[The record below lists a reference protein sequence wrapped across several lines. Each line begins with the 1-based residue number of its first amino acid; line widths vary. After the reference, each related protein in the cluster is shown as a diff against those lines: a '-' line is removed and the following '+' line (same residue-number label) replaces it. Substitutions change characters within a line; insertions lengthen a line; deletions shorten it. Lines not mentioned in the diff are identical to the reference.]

1 MKAAL
6 LALATLVAAVIAS
19 DARAQDQLLD
29 DFAEPAAWTL
39 SASDDVTAQLRPT
52 RGPHGS
58 ALCIDFDFGNVTG
71 YVSARR
77 SVPID
82 YPARFE
88 FALNVRGDA
97 PPNTL
102 QFKLVD
108 ASGDSV
114 WWANRPDYRFAH
126 DWQAERFRQRDIA
139 FAWGPAADR
148 RLRRTASVELVI
160 ASGSGAGKGSAC
172 FDHLVLRRLADEPSP
187 EEPRDFDAVTV
198 RWPAGASPARYDLQV
213 SEDGASWRTVR
224 HIEGARGDAQH
235 HLFIGAQARAVRA
248 VAGTRPATI
257 ELGEAAD
264 ANAFFTRIAGQS
276 RRGAYPRAYIG
287 EQSYWTVFGVD
298 GGRVASLL
306 SEDGAVEPVPGIGAV
321 EPFLVSDGRVASWAE
336 ARISHSLRDGDLP
349 MPATHWRVGD
359 LVLDIAAFGAG
370 TADATQAVVRYTVR
384 NGGKRARRLALALA
398 WRPFQVNPP
407 TQFLAHR
414 GGASAIET
422 VSWDGSALW
431 VNGALR
437 LKPMQPPSSVR
448 VEPAAAGPVGDW
460 LAETPPAGRAL
471 KVSDADGFASAVLR
485 YDMSL
490 APGEHRTIDVV
501 LPVTATSLPARVDV
515 GREQARV
522 AARWRAVLDRVG
534 VDGPGPVVE
543 VARTLHTA
551 LGHILLNRSGPALQP
566 GARAYARSWIR
577 DGALTSS
584 ALLRLGHE
592 EAARDFLLW
601 FAPFQFSNGKVPCC
615 ATARGADPVPENDS
629 DGEFAFAATELWR
642 YSRDEKTARALWP
655 HVAAAIAHVES
666 LRASERV
673 EANRVGERAA
683 YFGLMPPSIS
693 HEGYSDKAAYSYW
706 DDFWAY
712 TGYRSAVELAAGL
725 GLDGDARRLATQ
737 RDAFLLDLQASL
749 SASTARFG
757 LDVLP
762 GAADRGDFDP
772 TSSTV
777 ALSPGGLLHAL
788 PRALVER
795 TFDGYWRDFQARRND
810 ELAGV
815 RHGDGAYTPYEWR
828 NVGAFVRLDQRQR
841 AQEAMAYFYA
851 DRRPR
856 GWNQWA
862 EVVVRDAREPRFL
875 GDMPHGWVA
884 SDHVRS
890 VLDLFAY
897 EDEGERSLVLAAGV
911 PMAWLRGKGL
921 SIRDLRTPY
930 GKLSWTARLGA
941 RDAIDIRVSGLRS
954 FPPGGVILRGPWSK
968 KARVAIDGRPADV
981 PADAISLTHLPAH
994 VRVEPEQ
1001 GPRSR
1006 GL

>member
-1 MKAAL
+1 MKALLPALL
-6 LALATLVAAVIAS
+6 LALASNVWALDEV
-19 DARAQDQLLD
+19 LD
-29 DFAEPAAWTL
+29 DFADPAAWTL
-39 SASDDVTAQLRPT
+39 SASDDVKAALRPAS
-52 RGPHGS
+52 GPHGS
-58 ALCIDFDFGNVTG
+58 ALCIDFDFGTVTG

-77 SVPID
+77 SLPID

-97 PPNTL
+97 PPNAL

-108 ASGDSV
+108 ASGDNV
-114 WWANRPDYRFAH
+114 WWSNRPDYRFPH
-126 DWQAERFRQRDIA
+126 DWQAQRFRQRDIA
-139 FAWGPAADR
+139 FAWGPTADR
-148 RLRRTASVELVI
+148 TLRRTASAELVI

-172 FDHLVLRRLADEPSP
+172 FDHLVLRRLPDAPSPDEPR
-187 EEPRDFDAVTV
+187 EFDAVTV
-198 RWPAGASPARYDLQV
+198 RWPAGAGPSRYDLQF
-213 SEDGASWRTVR
+213 SDDGSSWRTVR
-224 HIEGARGDAQH
+224 HVEHARGDIQH
-235 HLFIGAQARAVRA
+235 HPFRDAQARAVR
-248 VAGTRPATI
+248 VLAGKQPAAI

-264 ANAFFTRIAGQS
+264 ANAFFTGIASQS

-306 SEDGAVEPVPGIGAV
+306 SEDGAVEPVPGVGAL
-321 EPFLVSDGRVASWAE
+321 EPFLVSDGRVASWAD

-349 MPATHWRVGD
+349 MPASRWRVGD

-370 TADATQAVVRYTVR
+370 KPDTARAIVRYTVR
-384 NGGKRARRLALALA
+384 NLGKRTMPVALALA
-398 WRPFQVNPP
+398 WRPFQANPP

-414 GGASAIET
+414 GGASPIET
-422 VSWDGSALW
+422 VAWDGGALW

-437 LKPMQPPSSVR
+437 LKPMQSPSSVR
-448 VEPAAAGPVGDW
+448 IEPAAAGPVGDW
-460 LAETPPAGRAL
+460 LAEAPPPGREPS
-471 KVSDADGFASAVLR
+471 VSDADGFASAVLR
-485 YDMSL
+485 YDMQL
-490 APGEHRTIDVV
+490 GPGAQRTIDVV
-501 LPVTATSLPARVDV
+501 LPVTGTSLPARVDV
-515 GREQARV
+515 GREQAR
-522 AARWRAVLDRVG
+522 AAAHWRAALDRVG
-534 VDGPGPVVE
+534 IDGPGEVVGI
-543 VARTLHTA
+543 ARTLRTA
-551 LGHILLNRSGPALQP
+551 LGHILVNRSGPALQP

-592 EAARDFLLW
+592 DVARDFLLW
-601 FAPFQFSNGKVPCC
+601 FAPFQFKNGKVPCC
-615 ATARGADPVPENDS
+615 ATARGADPVAENDS

-642 YSRDEKTARALWP
+642 YSRDKKTAHVLWP
-655 HVAAAIAHVES
+655 HVAAAIAHMES
-666 LRASERV
+666 LRASERID
-673 EANRVGERAA
+673 ANRAGERAA

-712 TGYRSAVELAAGL
+712 TGYRSAGELATGL
-725 GLDGDARRLATQ
+725 GLDRDASRLAAQ
-737 RDAFLLDLQASL
+737 RDEFLADLQASL

-757 LDVLP
+757 LDALP

-788 PRALVER
+788 PRPLVQR
-795 TFDGYWRDFQARRND
+795 TFDRYWRNFEARRDD
-810 ELAGV
+810 ESAGV

-828 NVGAFVRLDQRQR
+828 NVGAFVRLGDRER
-841 AQEAMAYFYA
+841 AQQAMAYFYA
-851 DRRPR
+851 DRRPE

-862 EVVVRDAREPRFL
+862 EVVVRAAREPRFL
-875 GDMPHGWVA
+875 GDMPHGWVG

-897 EDEGERSLVLAAGV
+897 EDESERSLVLAAGV

-930 GKLSWTARLGA
+930 GRLSWSARVGA
-941 RDAIDIRVSGLRS
+941 DGVVDVRVSGLRS
-954 FPPGGVILRGPWSK
+954 WPRGGVTLRGPWGK
-968 KARVAIDGRPADV
+968 NARIAVDGRITEV
-981 PADAISLTHLPAH
+981 PADAIALSQLPSH
-994 VRVEPEQ
+994 VRVEP
-1001 GPRSR
+1001 R
-1006 GL
+1006 